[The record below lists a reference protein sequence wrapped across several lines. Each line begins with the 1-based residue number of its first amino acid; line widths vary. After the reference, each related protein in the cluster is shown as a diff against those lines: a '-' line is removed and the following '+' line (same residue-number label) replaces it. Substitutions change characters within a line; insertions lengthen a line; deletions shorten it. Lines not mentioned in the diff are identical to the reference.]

1 MDGSLTG
8 GRRSPSIER
17 RSGEVLRA
25 RGAGAG
31 DVARTLTA
39 LERLGYPY
47 APTPLRPYAP
57 RYLGRASDGRDCLSY
72 IEGVTTTHPSERAE
86 TSYARGG
93 AMLRRLHEVTH
104 GTALAGDGECLTH
117 RDPGPFNTVFRDGE
131 PVAFIDWDTAGPG
144 EALSDLA
151 YLAWTWRIQAIGNV
165 PVPDQARRLRQV
177 RDGYGL
183 ERDVDLLGA
192 VLRQQSG
199 IIERSDSVRRTAD
212 ARLAAL
218 HAAARDWATADR
230 SLVLDNV
237 AVFREELDG

>member
-1 MDGSLTG
+1 MEKRVDGSLSG
-8 GRRSPSIER
+8 GRRSPSVER
-17 RSGEVLRA
+17 RAGEVLRA

-31 DVARTLTA
+31 DVARTLTE

-47 APTPLRPYAP
+47 AP
-57 RYLGRASDGRDCLSY
+57 RYLGRAADGRDRLSY

-93 AMLRRLHEVTH
+93 AMLRRLHDVTR

-117 RDPGPFNTVFRDGE
+117 WDPGPFNTVFSGGE

-144 EALSDLA
+144 EALADLA
-151 YLAWTWRIQAIGNV
+151 YLAWTWCVQAVGNV
-165 PVPDQARRLRQV
+165 AVPDQARRLRQV

-183 ERDVDLLGA
+183 ARDVDLLGA

-199 IIERSDSVRRTAD
+199 VIARSESARRTAD
-212 ARLAAL
+212 AHLGAL

-230 SLVLDNV
+230 ALVLENI
-237 AVFREELDG
+237 AVFRGALDG